1 VKHLRVLALL
11 NSNLKRLF
19 PVYLTLVIWTIAW
32 TATVNGPVMPL
43 YVESLGIGI
52 VGWSVLAAS
61 AGLGMFFLEWAWGA
75 LYDKADRRLL
85 MVLSTLSVSILYPLY
100 TLQGFVPYFIVLQF
114 LTGAIGIAIGPI
126 SRAYVSDESSQK
138 SAGLFASLWWAFFIL
153 GRTIGPILGSFIAE
167 VWSFHH
173 SFYASSFLSFVTVL
187 LILITFPKR
196 EIPRRTSSPNIVS
209 GLRSVLRVRLIGFLL
224 ISALFAFMGVSLIR
238 SFLPLYASEQ
248 VRMSTLDVGV
258 LISATSA
265 AQLIAL
271 PSLGWASDRFG
282 RKRIVLLGFG
292 LSSLAFLLFF
302 LAKNPFQLM
311 LVSLVVSVGLSAS
324 SLLLL
329 AIIPDV
335 ASNRVYGTAV
345 GLYGSF
351 EDMGLILGPV
361 VFGLIWSAYSPV
373 LIFAA
378 GALTQIVGA
387 FFLLPIAQ
395 KRYRRN

>member
-1 VKHLRVLALL
+1 LAFL
-11 NSNLKRLF
+11 NSNVRRLF

-32 TATVNGPVMPL
+32 TASVNGPVMPL

-52 VGWSVLAAS
+52 VGWSLLAAS

-75 LYDKADRRLL
+75 LYDKVDRRLL
-85 MVLSTLSVSILYPLY
+85 MVLSALSVSILYPLY
-100 TLQGFVPYFIVLQF
+100 TLQGSIPYFIVLQF
-114 LTGAIGIAIGPI
+114 LTGAIGIAIGPT
-126 SRAYVSDESSQK
+126 SRAYVSDESPQK
-138 SAGLFASLWWAFFIL
+138 SVGLFASLWWTFFIL
-153 GRTIGPILGSFIAE
+153 GRTIGPLLGSFIAE
-167 VWSFHH
+167 VWSFQY
-173 SFYASSFLSFVTVL
+173 SFYASALLSFVTVL

-196 EIPRRTSSPNIVS
+196 DMPRRTSSLNIVG
-209 GLRSVLRVRLIGFLL
+209 GLKSVLHVRSIGFLFM
-224 ISALFAFMGVSLIR
+224 SALFAFMGVSLIR
-238 SFLPLYASEQ
+238 SFLPLYGSEQ
-248 VRMSTLDVGV
+248 VQMSTLDVGV

-265 AQLIAL
+265 AQLIAM
-271 PSLGWASDRFG
+271 PSLGWISDRFG
-282 RKRIVLLGFG
+282 RKRMVLLGFG

-302 LAKNPFQLM
+302 VARNSFQLL

-329 AIIPDV
+329 AVIRDV
-335 ASNRVYGTAV
+335 ASNRLYGTAV

-387 FFLLPIAQ
+387 FFLLPIVQ
-395 KRYRRN
+395 KRHRRN

>member
-1 VKHLRVLALL
+1 
-11 NSNLKRLF
+11 
-19 PVYLTLVIWTIAW
+19 
-32 TATVNGPVMPL
+32 
-43 YVESLGIGI
+43 
-52 VGWSVLAAS
+52 
-61 AGLGMFFLEWAWGA
+61 
-75 LYDKADRRLL
+75 
-85 MVLSTLSVSILYPLY
+85 
-100 TLQGFVPYFIVLQF
+100 
-114 LTGAIGIAIGPI
+114 
-126 SRAYVSDESSQK
+126 
-138 SAGLFASLWWAFFIL
+138 
-153 GRTIGPILGSFIAE
+153 
-167 VWSFHH
+167 
-173 SFYASSFLSFVTVL
+173 
-187 LILITFPKR
+187 
-196 EIPRRTSSPNIVS
+196 
-209 GLRSVLRVRLIGFLL
+209 
-224 ISALFAFMGVSLIR
+224 
-238 SFLPLYASEQ
+238 
-248 VRMSTLDVGV
+248 MSTLDVGV